1 MFILNSILLLVLVF
15 IFIIAFKNNTEDSY
29 IKICPSKKLNI
40 MSFYIDTWGKWTLVV
55 CILSVIEIMDVF
67 ISETAINLIYNDIYN
82 TSKMEITNFSSEK
95 QLQVYSQL
103 MYGINSLRY
112 ILMLK
117 ISVTQI
123 VFAIINVLVSRL
135 TSIKTIHENVKDK
148 FFIYSSSF

>member
-1 MFILNSILLLVLVF
+1 MFILNSILLLLLLF

-29 IKICPSKKLNI
+29 IQIGPSKTLNI
-40 MSFYIDTWGKWTLVV
+40 MSFYIDTWGKWVLVV

-82 TSKMEITNFSSEK
+82 TSKMEITNFSNEK
-95 QLQVYSQL
+95 QLQMYSQL

-123 VFAIINVLVSRL
+123 DFAIINVLVSRL

-148 FFIYSSSF
+148 YFIYSSSF